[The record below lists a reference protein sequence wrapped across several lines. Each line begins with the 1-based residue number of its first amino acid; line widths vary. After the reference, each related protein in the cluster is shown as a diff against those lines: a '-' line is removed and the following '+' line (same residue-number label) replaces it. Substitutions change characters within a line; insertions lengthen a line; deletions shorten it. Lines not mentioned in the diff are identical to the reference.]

1 MRIPDPILYELPEKV
16 FGVLEGKEFESLED
30 LLSLLDELELP
41 AQELESLK
49 EDLYELFPEATR
61 LVKVCRWL

>member
-1 MRIPDPILYELPEKV
+1 MRIPDPILYELPENLTS
-16 FGVLEGKEFESLED
+16 VLEGKEFESLED
-30 LLSLLDELELP
+30 LLSFLDELELP

>member
-1 MRIPDPILYELPEKV
+1 MRIPDPILYELPENLTS
-16 FGVLEGKEFESLED
+16 VLEGKEFESLED

>member
-1 MRIPDPILYELPEKV
+1 MRIPDPILYELPEQV